1 VHQLFDEPSKPAH
14 VIDRISSV
22 MHDESQWVVQMIPS
36 LRVTAASEFRSSF
49 QVLDEQNDYAEGDE
63 IIPMMDLVKTGKDR
77 TSRSPF

>member
-1 VHQLFDEPSKPAH
+1 
-14 VIDRISSV
+14 
-22 MHDESQWVVQMIPS
+22 MHDESQWAVQMIPS